1 MVVLVADAEC
11 NAYIDTHTYMCADKK
26 VVPAV
31 CARVRTAAEFSKG
44 CSDMM
49 GYIPTPVLVAHRHAM
64 MTYIMF
70 SFHSIPQFQGFI
82 ESTWCVFDVV
92 CSTLVVERHA
102 SDCDGR

>member
-70 SFHSIPQFQGFI
+70 FISFYPAVSGFHRI
-82 ESTWCVFDVV
+82 DVVYVRRCVFDVGGGKT
-92 CSTLVVERHA
+92 CERL
-102 SDCDGR
+102 